1 MPLAYD
7 NIIVSSKLRVKGGYM
22 KIYDAKEGKALEWT
36 ERDNLEDFKKY
47 LKGTWV
53 FTYEDAVG
61 NMVVQNTYG
70 LTDKGNTIIDAV
82 AYDFDDYSEE
92 LAEQKDLIRRHI
104 FDLNFVKNWNQYS
117 DQGIRKDGSV
127 GPLWE
132 IID

>member
-1 MPLAYD
+1 
-7 NIIVSSKLRVKGGYM
+7 M

-36 ERDNLEDFKKY
+36 ERDNLEDLKKFI
-47 LKGTWV
+47 KESWA
-53 FTYEDAVG
+53 FTYEDAVD

-82 AYDFDDYSEE
+82 AYDIDDSDEV
-92 LAEQKDLIRRHI
+92 AEQKWQLRREI

-117 DQGIRKDGSV
+117 EQGTRKDGSV

>member
-1 MPLAYD
+1 
-7 NIIVSSKLRVKGGYM
+7 M

-47 LKGTWV
+47 LKGIWV

-82 AYDFDDYSEE
+82 SYDFDDYSEE

-117 DQGIRKDGSV
+117 DQGIRKDGSI